1 MTGGPVKQFG
11 NTWWGEAWL
20 EALEY
25 RALADPNRLPRGRT
39 YARQDRVRNVEVEPG
54 LMRADVHGGE
64 VYSATLAVGLLD
76 DERWGELL
84 DEVVSRAKL
93 SAALL
98 AGEVPRE
105 LNEVLLPGPGDLTPD
120 CNCPDGA
127 DPCKHAAA
135 LCYVA
140 ADVFDADPFALMLLR
155 GRGREQVLSELR
167 ARRSALLGTSVTAES
182 NKPRGSDPGMSAAAA
197 FRQEPDTVNRSIVA
211 PAIPRT
217 MRKLAVAPPADSG
230 MDESE
235 LRELVADG
243 ARRAQAM
250 LAGDGTSMLD
260 LSVGADVA
268 RRAIAGDVVA
278 IAEETN
284 LPIGDLAAAAKAF
297 FYGGQ
302 DGIIVSRQ
310 RWDATDDALQPGFDV
325 MQRFVAGG
333 AEPKRRANTVS
344 VGPIQLRLD
353 PDGQWWR
360 FDADDDLGWLLSG
373 PPSDDPTDLV

>member
-1 MTGGPVKQFG
+1 MTVKQFG
-11 NTWWGEAWL
+11 TTWWGEAWL

-64 VYSATLAVGLLD
+64 IYAATLSVSLLD
-76 DERWGELL
+76 DVRWDDLL
-84 DEVVSRAKL
+84 DEVVGRAKL

-98 AGEVPRE
+98 AGEVPRD
-105 LNEVLLPGPGDLTPD
+105 LHEVLLPGPGDLTPD

-167 ARRSALLGTSVTAES
+167 RRRSALLGTTVTAES
-182 NKPRGSDPGMSAAAA
+182 NRPRGNDPGTSAAAA
-197 FRQEPDTVNRSIVA
+197 FRQEQIQVNRSIVA

-217 MRKLAVAPPADSG
+217 MRKLSVPPPADSG
-230 MDESE
+230 INEAE

-250 LAGDGTSMLD
+250 LAGNGTSMLD
-260 LSVGADVA
+260 LGVGADVA

-278 IAEETN
+278 IAEETG

-302 DGIIVSRQ
+302 DGIAVSRN
-310 RWDATDDALQPGFDV
+310 RWEAGDDVLEPGFRL
-325 MQRFVAGG
+325 MKRFVAGG

-344 VGPIQLRLD
+344 VGPIQLRVD
-353 PDGQWWR
+353 PDGNWWR

-373 PPSDDPTDLV
+373 PSSTDPADLV

>member
-1 MTGGPVKQFG
+1 MTARHFG
-11 NTWWGEAWL
+11 KTWWGEAWL

-25 RALADPNRLPRGRT
+25 RALSDPNRLPRGRT
-39 YARQDRVRNVEVEPG
+39 YARQDRVRNVEIEPG
-54 LMRADVHGGE
+54 LMRAEVHGGE
-64 VYSATLAVGLLD
+64 VYSATLAVALLD
-76 DERWGELL
+76 DVRWDALL
-84 DEVVSRAKL
+84 DDVVGRAKL

-98 AGEVPRE
+98 AGEVPRQ
-105 LNEVLLPGPGDLTPD
+105 LHEVLLPGPGDLIPD

-155 GRGREQVLSELR
+155 GRGREEVLAALR
-167 ARRSALLGTSVTAES
+167 LRRAALLGTAVSPET
-182 NKPRGSDPGMSAAAA
+182 NRPRGADPGTSAAAA
-197 FRQEPDTVNRSIVA
+197 YRREPEPLARAIVA
-211 PAIPRT
+211 PAVPRT
-217 MRKLAVAPPADSG
+217 MGKLAVQPPADSG
-230 MDESE
+230 IDESE
-235 LRELVADG
+235 LRSVVADG

-250 LAGDGTSMLD
+250 LAGEATSMLD

-278 IAEETN
+278 IAEATN

-297 FYGGQ
+297 YYGGQ
-302 DGIIVSRQ
+302 AGITATRN
-310 RWDATDDALQPGFDV
+310 RWDATAADLQSGFAV
-325 MQRFVAGG
+325 MKRFVAGG

-344 VGPIQLRLD
+344 VGPIQLRVD
-353 PDGQWWR
+353 PDGRWWR

-373 PPSDDPTDLV
+373 PPSTDPADLV